1 MMRYKAL
8 IPGATGM
15 VGRRLAE
22 YLAAT
27 GDWEVV
33 GLARRPP
40 PEARQGIR
48 YIAVDLTDAT
58 ACREKLS
65 AIPGVTH
72 ILYAA
77 RYDHDSRQPEPVDTN
92 TAMMRN
98 VIEAI
103 ESTDAGKETLQ
114 HVHLV
119 QGTKYYGSNLGPF
132 KTPAR
137 EDDPR
142 SLKGNFYYDQ
152 EDYLIERQANA
163 NWTWSATRPHGIL
176 DHGLG
181 IARNMTMVIGAYA
194 AISKELGLPLC
205 FPGTPENYRAV
216 YQCTGAEQLA
226 KAIAWMSTEPRCA
239 NQAFNITNGDY
250 IRWCNL
256 WPKFAAHFDMPLGPV
271 RTVRLADVM
280 ADKAPV
286 WQRIVE
292 KYDLR
297 PVPFESVAL
306 WPYGDFLFTPH
317 WDVMSS
323 TTKAR
328 QYGFADLVDT
338 EALFIELLDHYRKER
353 VLP

>member
-1 MMRYKAL
+1 MTRHKAL
-8 IPGATGM
+8 IAGATGM

-40 PEARQGIR
+40 AEARQGIR
-48 YIAVDLTDAT
+48 YVAVDLTDPK
-58 ACREKLS
+58 ACKDKIG
-65 AIPGVTH
+65 AVPGVTH

-77 RYDHDSRQPEPVDTN
+77 RYDHDSRQPEPIDTN
-92 TAMMRN
+92 TQMLQN
-98 VIEAI
+98 VVEAV
-103 ESTDAGKETLQ
+103 EAGGDSLQ
-114 HVHLV
+114 HIHVV

-152 EDYLIERQANA
+152 EDYLIERQAQA
-163 NWTWSATRPHGIL
+163 NWTWSASRPHGIL

-181 IARNMTMVIGAYA
+181 IARNMTMVIGVYA
-194 AISKELGLPLC
+194 AISKEMGLPLC
-205 FPGTPENYRAV
+205 FPGTPESYRAV
-216 YQCTGAEQLA
+216 YQCTGAEHLA
-226 KAIAWMSTEPRCA
+226 KAVAWMSTEPRCA

-250 IRWCNL
+250 VRWCNL
-256 WPKFAAHFDMPLGPV
+256 WPRSADYFDMPMGPV

-286 WQRIVE
+286 WDRIVE
-292 KYDLR
+292 KYKLR
-297 PVPFESVAL
+297 PAPFGSVAL
-306 WPYGDFLFTPH
+306 WPYGDFLFAPH
-317 WDVMSS
+317 WDIMSS
-323 TTKAR
+323 TVKAR
-328 QYGFADLVDT
+328 QYGFADVVDT
-338 EALFIELLDHYRKER
+338 ESHFIELFEHYRKER

>member
-1 MMRYKAL
+1 MTRYKAV

-22 YLAAT
+22 HLAGT
-27 GDWEVV
+27 GDWEVI

-40 PEARQGIR
+40 AEPRKGIR
-48 YIAVDLTDAT
+48 YLAVDLTDPA
-58 ACREKLS
+58 ACRAKL
-65 AIPGVTH
+65 ATLEGVTH
-72 ILYAA
+72 ILYSA
-77 RYDHDSRQPEPVDTN
+77 RYDHDTRQPEPIDTN

-98 VIEAI
+98 VVEAI
-103 ESTDAGKETLQ
+103 ESGKNALR
-114 HVHLV
+114 HIHLV

-152 EDYLIERQANA
+152 EDYLIGRQENA
-163 NWTWSATRPHGIL
+163 DWSWSASRPHGIL

-181 IARNMTMVIGAYA
+181 IARNMTMVIGVYA

-205 FPGTPENYRAV
+205 FPGTPENYHAV
-216 YQCTGAEQLA
+216 YQCTGAAHLA

-256 WPKFAAHFDMPLGPV
+256 WPRFATHFGMELGPV

-286 WQRIVE
+286 WQRIA
-292 KYDLR
+292 KRHNLR
-297 PVPFESVAL
+297 PDPYESLAL

-317 WDVMSS
+317 WDTMSS

-328 QYGFADLVDT
+328 LYGFTDVVDT
-338 EALFIELLDHYRKER
+338 EALFIELLEHYRKER